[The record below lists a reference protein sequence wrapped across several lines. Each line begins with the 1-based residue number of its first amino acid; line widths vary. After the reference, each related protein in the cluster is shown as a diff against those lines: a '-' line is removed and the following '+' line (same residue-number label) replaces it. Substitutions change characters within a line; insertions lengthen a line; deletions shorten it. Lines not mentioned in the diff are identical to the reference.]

1 MIRYFI
7 HFIHM
12 RVERQC
18 VVDGDAEASNAS
30 DTAIDVLPSDT
41 ESTAPSTL
49 CRALV
54 PMTNASD
61 LSEFNDK
68 PFNVIQPFTASKQ
81 RFKLKSTLV
90 PSNAMY
96 SDVSLNSCHQSM
108 IKSFSRRGN
117 WLCLC

>member
-1 MIRYFI
+1 MIRCFI

-30 DTAIDVLPSDT
+30 RYSDRGAAERYRVHSAFNSLSRT
-41 ESTAPSTL
+41 G
-49 CRALV
+49 
-54 PMTNASD
+54 TND
-61 LSEFNDK
+61 QRLRFVGFNDK
-68 PFNVIQPFTASKQ
+68 PFNVNQPFTASKQ

-96 SDVSLNSCHQSM
+96 SDVSSAYCM
-108 IKSFSRRGN
+108 
-117 WLCLC
+117 